1 MHMAPRNL
9 LAVATWSLLA
19 ACSRSSAEGSHRPTT
34 EASAPIAAPMSAA
47 DAAVASVDAS
57 TDAGGSFA
65 RLRGGKLIARG
76 VWGVH
81 NTGNL
86 RVRIDAEECVAT
98 YNAEGS
104 YFCGS
109 THKLDCK
116 LEEDGRAAVV
126 TERSCVVHCTNGRG
140 CADGSST
147 CTLPCYAA
155 NAGIHGTLRRSPEG
169 EAFFYLDPKVVESR
183 KRWSRVDRL
192 PTRDEPN

>member
-1 MHMAPRNL
+1 MHLTHSKL
-9 LAVATWSLLA
+9 LRRASIAATWSLLV
-19 ACSRSSAEGSHRPTT
+19 ACSRSSAEGSHRSTT
-34 EASAPIAAPMSAA
+34 TLRTA
-47 DAAVASVDAS
+47 DVADASVDAG
-57 TDAGGSFA
+57 TDADADRA
-65 RLRGGKLIARG
+65 RLRTGKLIARG

-86 RVRIDAEECVAT
+86 RIRIDAKGCVAA

-116 LEEDGRAAVV
+116 LEDDGRAGVV
-126 TERSCVVHCTNGRG
+126 TERSCAVHCTNSHG
-140 CADGSST
+140 CAAGATD

-183 KRWSRVDRL
+183 KRWSRVERL
-192 PTRDEPN
+192 PAREDAN